1 MAPAHTRAVIACCH
15 AEPDAGQ
22 RAGSV
27 MDRRRLACLA
37 LLFTASFLA
46 ALAEAQDPQFG
57 TLTRGCYR
65 LQLGEWSDPFA
76 SGMPSL
82 HIPPEIIRF
91 DTTEV
96 TFPRR
101 APSRRY
107 QLHPNVAAIAASRRP
122 WDPAWTRTAPDSVH
136 LLWTTG
142 FSGVMLDLAVR
153 GDSLFGRAT
162 ARYDVVG
169 PPVPRAQVIG
179 WRVAC
184 PPTLEP

>member
-1 MAPAHTRAVIACCH
+1 M
-15 AEPDAGQ
+15 G
-22 RAGSV
+22 GSPF
-27 MDRRRLACLA
+27 ASFA
-37 LLFTASFLA
+37 LLLAASLLS

-57 TLTRGCYR
+57 TLTRGCFR
-65 LQLGEWSDPFA
+65 LHLGEWSHPFA
-76 SGMPSL
+76 SGVPTL

-101 APSRRY
+101 APSGRY
-107 QLHPNVAAIAASRRP
+107 QLRPNVAAIAASRRP
-122 WDPAWTRTAPDSVH
+122 WDPAWTRTAPDSVQ

-142 FSGVMLDLAVR
+142 FSGVMLNLAVR
-153 GDSLFGRAT
+153 GDSLFGLAT

-169 PPVPRAQVIG
+169 PPVPRAQVTG

-184 PPTLEP
+184 PPELEP